1 MIKVLEIRTVL
12 QELLETLH
20 TRVSFNVSSDKKA
33 FPYVVFDLSNS
44 IDIGA
49 LETFVLDIDCWD
61 IDEDT
66 TALETLIGNID
77 NALHKNTILI
87 DDKMSITIYR
97 ENRLIPHDDD
107 PRIRRR
113 KYVYQVRT
121 YQKYY

>member
-1 MIKVLEIRTVL
+1 MIKVLEIRTAL
-12 QELLETLH
+12 QTLLETLH
-20 TRVSFNVSSDKKA
+20 TRVSFNVAADKEA

-61 IDEDT
+61 INEDT

-77 NALHKNTILI
+77 NALNKNTILI

>member
-1 MIKVLEIRTVL
+1 MIKVLEIRTAL
-12 QELLETLH
+12 QTLLETLH
-20 TRVSFNVSSDKKA
+20 ARVSFNVASDAEA

-66 TALETLIGNID
+66 TVLETLIGNID